1 MSEQLLNNS
10 QVTQFKHLVE
20 LGDFAHA
27 QILLEKIERDRNR
40 DTELVRAEKANKEH
54 LLKMQNEQLAIADKM
69 IADRIKSQ
77 ILNKNTF
84 DYCHALLA
92 TDKNKVKALSQIH
105 ILEKA
110 LSDLNKAKLM
120 EREKLI
126 TDILTF
132 DPSQNEWAAQ
142 FKLRCNKLFA
152 ISTEVK
158 PVAPPKVVETL
169 SVPIP
174 NNPNKSIPRKR
185 K

>member
-1 MSEQLLNNS
+1 MSEQVNHS
-10 QVTQFKHLVE
+10 QITQFEKLVQD
-20 LGDFAHA
+20 GDFAHA

-54 LLKMQNEQLAIADKM
+54 LLKMQTEQLAIADRM

-92 TDKNKVKALSQIH
+92 TDKNKVKALGQIH
-105 ILEKA
+105 VLEKA
-110 LSDLNKAKLM
+110 LSDLNKAKLL

-126 TDILTF
+126 ADILAF

-142 FKLRCNKLFA
+142 FKLRCNNLFA

-158 PVAPPKVVETL
+158 PVAPPKVVPNIVEP
-169 SVPIP
+169 VI

>member
-1 MSEQLLNNS
+1 MSEQVNHS
-10 QVTQFKHLVE
+10 QVTQFEKLVQD
-20 LGDFAHA
+20 GDFAHA

-84 DYCHALLA
+84 DYCHSLLA

-105 ILEKA
+105 VLEKA
-110 LSDLNKAKLM
+110 LSDLNKPKLM
-120 EREKLI
+120 ERDGLI
-126 TDILTF
+126 ADILTF

-142 FKLRCNKLFA
+142 FKMRCDKLFA

-158 PVAPPKVVETL
+158 PIAPVKQVPTMQVPVAP
-169 SVPIP
+169 
-174 NNPNKSIPRKR
+174 NPNRSIPRRR

>member
-54 LLKMQNEQLAIADKM
+54 LLKMQTEQLAIADSM

-84 DYCHALLA
+84 DFCHSLLA
-92 TDKNKVKALSQIH
+92 NDKNKVKALGQIH

-110 LSDLNKAKLM
+110 LSDLNKPKLL

-126 TDILTF
+126 ADILVF

-142 FKLRCNKLFA
+142 FKLKCNSLFA
-152 ISTEVK
+152 ITDIKPTVIAKPIVNAEVL
-158 PVAPPKVVETL
+158 PV
-169 SVPIP
+169 
-174 NNPNKSIPRKR
+174 NPNKSIPRKR